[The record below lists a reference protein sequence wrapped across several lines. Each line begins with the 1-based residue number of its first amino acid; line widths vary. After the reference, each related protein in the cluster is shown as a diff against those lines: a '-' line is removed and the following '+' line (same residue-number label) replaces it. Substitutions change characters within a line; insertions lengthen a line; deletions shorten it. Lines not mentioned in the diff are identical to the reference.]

1 MRYDGATKTIKAVQR
16 RGCTMVS
23 LKDIAAACGVSVA
36 TVSKA
41 LNNQSD
47 ISEARRA
54 QIRKTANEMGYLPN
68 MAARA
73 LKTKATHDIGVLF
86 ADGHRSGLTHPFFSE
101 VLEGLRVRAESQGYD
116 ITFINMQLQKRKVTY
131 LEHCKY
137 RNVDGVVIACVDFT
151 QPEVLE
157 LVNSSIPVVTI
168 DHVFDR
174 CATISS
180 NNQKGI
186 QELVRYAVSLGHK
199 RIAYIHGKSSSVT
212 DDRIAGFFGTM
223 EEAGL
228 EVPEEYVMEVAYL
241 DDEAAGEATRKLLA
255 LRRRPTCILYPDDYS
270 CIGGMNVIR
279 DAGLSIPEDI
289 SVAGYDG
296 VTIGRLLSPKLTT
309 YSQNMRGLGEAAAS
323 KVIELIEKPRTTL
336 KDNTVLD
343 GYLVKGE
350 TLGTVN

>member
-1 MRYDGATKTIKAVQR
+1 MGYDGVTKTIKVVQK
-16 RGCTMVS
+16 RGRTMVS

-116 ITFINMQLQKRKVTY
+116 ITFINMQLQKKKVTY

-186 QELVRYAVSLGHK
+186 QELVRYAASLGHK
-199 RIAYIHGKSSSVT
+199 RIAYIH
-212 DDRIAGFFGTM
+212 
-223 EEAGL
+223 
-228 EVPEEYVMEVAYL
+228 
-241 DDEAAGEATRKLLA
+241 
-255 LRRRPTCILYPDDYS
+255 
-270 CIGGMNVIR
+270 
-279 DAGLSIPEDI
+279 
-289 SVAGYDG
+289 
-296 VTIGRLLSPKLTT
+296 
-309 YSQNMRGLGEAAAS
+309 
-323 KVIELIEKPRTTL
+323 
-336 KDNTVLD
+336 
-343 GYLVKGE
+343 
-350 TLGTVN
+350 